1 MEIQNCETLSNNVK
15 VLCENL
21 LKFIATLEFKE
32 VCDNTVS
39 KIIEILKNVNLTKCG
54 DQEEFQI
61 DIHQMVL
68 NNGFQHCFITGNLAV
83 TKPEVVSL
91 FLCTLLQEYM
101 TYMIK
106 EGNMRRESGQTK
118 ALDDFSTQ

>member
-39 KIIEILKNVNLTKCG
+39 KILEILKNVNLTKCG
-54 DQEEFQI
+54 NQEEFEI

-68 NNGFQHCFITGNLAV
+68 NNGF
-83 TKPEVVSL
+83 
-91 FLCTLLQEYM
+91 
-101 TYMIK
+101 
-106 EGNMRRESGQTK
+106 
-118 ALDDFSTQ
+118 

>member
-54 DQEEFQI
+54 DQ
-61 DIHQMVL
+61 
-68 NNGFQHCFITGNLAV
+68 
-83 TKPEVVSL
+83 
-91 FLCTLLQEYM
+91 
-101 TYMIK
+101 
-106 EGNMRRESGQTK
+106 
-118 ALDDFSTQ
+118 